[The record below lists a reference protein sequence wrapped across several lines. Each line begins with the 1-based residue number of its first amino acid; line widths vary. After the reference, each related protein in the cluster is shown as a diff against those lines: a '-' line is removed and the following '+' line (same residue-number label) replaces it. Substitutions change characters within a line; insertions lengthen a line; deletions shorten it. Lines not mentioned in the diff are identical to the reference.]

1 MSAGMP
7 MTRRLMLSGGSSSL
21 SIRSKGEDWLN
32 SLRVALGPLCEF
44 TSLFDAAADGRHS
57 RRNYGTKTD
66 DRLGFAHLNPQFG
79 IRFGGNDKTRLP
91 SACKP
96 LPTFVSIKLTYI
108 ASCANLLK
116 LYGIPL
122 NSLNVKLMNRPDYQ
136 DEALLREKLLQ
147 SIDSGA
153 GFDLS

>member
-1 MSAGMP
+1 M
-7 MTRRLMLSGGSSSL
+7 
-21 SIRSKGEDWLN
+21 
-32 SLRVALGPLCEF
+32 
-44 TSLFDAAADGRHS
+44 
-57 RRNYGTKTD
+57 
-66 DRLGFAHLNPQFG
+66 NPQFG

-96 LPTFVSIKLTYI
+96 PSASVSMKLRYI

-116 LYGIPL
+116 LYVITPVNL
-122 NSLNVKLMNRPDYQ
+122 AAKLMSRPDYQ

>member
-1 MSAGMP
+1 MSAATP
-7 MTRRLMLSGGSSSL
+7 MTRLLMLSGESSSL

-44 TSLFDAAADGRHS
+44 TSLFDAAADGRRS
-57 RRNYGTKTD
+57 RRNHGTMID

-96 LPTFVSIKLTYI
+96 PSTSVSIKLTYI

-116 LYGIPL
+116 LYDI
-122 NSLNVKLMNRPDYQ
+122 SQVSQKSA
-136 DEALLREKLLQ
+136 DEKT
-147 SIDSGA
+147 G
-153 GFDLS
+153 LSR

>member
-1 MSAGMP
+1 M
-7 MTRRLMLSGGSSSL
+7 
-21 SIRSKGEDWLN
+21 
-32 SLRVALGPLCEF
+32 
-44 TSLFDAAADGRHS
+44 
-57 RRNYGTKTD
+57 
-66 DRLGFAHLNPQFG
+66 NPQFG

-96 LPTFVSIKLTYI
+96 LPTFVSIKLTNI

-116 LYGIPL
+116 LYVITPVNL
-122 NSLNVKLMNRPDYQ
+122 DVKLMSRPDYQ